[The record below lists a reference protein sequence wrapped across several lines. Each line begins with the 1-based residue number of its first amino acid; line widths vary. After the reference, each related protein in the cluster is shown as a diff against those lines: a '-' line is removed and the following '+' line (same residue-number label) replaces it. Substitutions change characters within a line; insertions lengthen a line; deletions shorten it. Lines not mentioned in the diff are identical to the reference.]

1 MTQQQRSEHFSRKKA
16 WCGLESAT
24 SEPDSM
30 GILSDLHGRHT
41 AGSRR
46 LFDVCIP
53 LVARTLRFGLLP
65 LALLANGHSFFVQ
78 QLQLQTGVWPAGVHA
93 TYQFEDAVDCAFG
106 KRERMREWGL
116 WLADGGNEDDV
127 DEDEAAGSSPQEG
140 GGGDEGSEGGVGGAE
155 VYDDEGDACSVAAL
169 APGYPTASAVADIA
183 SGERFLVLTDDDD
196 GPLPPSM
203 SWDHRDPHRRGRQHV
218 RHLESFRQRLSSGV
232 LLARILN
239 RTVVLPPFYCYCDK
253 YWARLTRC
261 TVGEQALASQP
272 LPFRCPMD
280 HVLPIGSWHGKYD
293 MRRARSGRC
302 ILPERPDMHPDQ
314 GFPYRTSGWLRAL
327 QGAPPQVASFGASLM
342 PKRDIDFFKD
352 RFHSDLAVASG
363 LAVLPAG
370 VDATPPHGA
379 ELLRGA
385 PLILKLASSDAEI
398 RQTVK
403 LSGWGSQPL
412 LHVSLQHASSMLG
425 CMSDTGATK
434 ALLQQLFRN
443 RWCWRPEEMTEP
455 RHDPVTN
462 TTVDVCVWGL
472 AVPTEPPPCPTNN

>member
-1 MTQQQRSEHFSRKKA
+1 
-16 WCGLESAT
+16 
-24 SEPDSM
+24 
-30 GILSDLHGRHT
+30 
-41 AGSRR
+41 
-46 LFDVCIP
+46 
-53 LVARTLRFGLLP
+53 
-65 LALLANGHSFFVQ
+65 
-78 QLQLQTGVWPAGVHA
+78 
-93 TYQFEDAVDCAFG
+93 
-106 KRERMREWGL
+106 
-116 WLADGGNEDDV
+116 
-127 DEDEAAGSSPQEG
+127 
-140 GGGDEGSEGGVGGAE
+140 VGGAE
-155 VYDDEGDACSVAAL
+155 VDDDEGDACSVAAL